1 MNRILKNKVIV
12 VLMLLVTIF
21 TAMVAVLPAYA
32 ASTTVTVDD
41 VSVEPGEEV
50 KVDVIISGNTGFC
63 NGKFKLDYD
72 SSVLTLTKIDTK
84 GKILSG
90 ATVNLAKGMVSFA
103 KATNI
108 TKDGVLFTAIFE
120 VKEDAPNKV
129 CVISVKVEDMTNI
142 ESEEEV
148 NPVTKKGSITV
159 HKCRDAQF
167 VEEVP
172 ATCSKEGT
180 KAHYLCSCGKKYS
193 DKDCT
198 KEIKDVTIAKK
209 SHSYGAW
216 EVTKE
221 PTCTA
226 KGQKKRTCKDCGY
239 VATSSISAK
248 GHKWSEW
255 EVTKP
260 LTDTEPGEQR
270 RECSVCHKVETR
282 QIISHN
288 FGEWVETKAP
298 TCTEAGEE
306 TRTCT
311 DRGCGEIET
320 REIAPLG
327 HSCSEWTLVKNA
339 TCTETG
345 LESGVCLT
353 CQSTI
358 TREIPI
364 NPENHVFGEWTES
377 KAASCGVKG
386 EETRICACG
395 EKETREIEALT
406 HEWEW
411 VVDKEATKSKDGIKH
426 EECKHCGEIRNEG
439 TVIEKTG
446 NGMLIFWIILI
457 IILLV
462 GIGIVV
468 AAFIY
473 KRKLAGAAAA
483 GEAGAAG
490 ESDPTDK
497 AE

>member
-90 ATVNLAKGMVSFA
+90 ATVNLAKGMVSYA

-180 KAHYLCSCGKKYS
+180 KAYYLCSCGKKYS

-198 KEIKDVTIAKK
+198 KLMTSISIAKK
-209 SHSYGAW
+209 SHTYASW
-216 EVTKE
+216 ETTKD
-221 PTCTA
+221 PTCTT
-226 KGQKKRTCKDCGY
+226 KGEKKRTCKDCGY
-239 VATSSISAK
+239 IITPAKNHTHKLTKVAK
-248 GHKWSEW
+248 
-255 EVTKP
+255 
-260 LTDTEPGEQR
+260 
-270 RECSVCHKVETR
+270 
-282 QIISHN
+282 
-288 FGEWVETKAP
+288 KA
-298 TCTEAGEE
+298 
-306 TRTCT
+306 
-311 DRGCGEIET
+311 
-320 REIAPLG
+320 
-327 HSCSEWTLVKNA
+327 A
-339 TCTETG
+339 TCTAPGNVEYY
-345 LESGVCLT
+345 T
-353 CQSTI
+353 C
-358 TREIPI
+358 
-364 NPENHVFGEWTES
+364 NGCADVFADSEG
-377 KAASCGVKG
+377 K
-386 EETRICACG
+386 
-395 EKETREIEALT
+395 
-406 HEWEW
+406 
-411 VVDKEATKSKDGIKH
+411 TKVT
-426 EECKHCGEIRNEG
+426 N
-439 TVIEKTG
+439 TVIAPSVLYTHMTLRPLG
-446 NGMLIFWIILI
+446 GASSTMIICSRNSFW
-457 IILLV
+457 
-462 GIGIVV
+462 
-468 AAFIY
+468 
-473 KRKLAGAAAA
+473 
-483 GEAGAAG
+483 
-490 ESDPTDK
+490 T
-497 AE
+497 